1 MEGHFIWGDMF
12 PLCSSLCLVL
22 RGQGCV
28 RGLLCALPTAQQAA
42 AVQEGEGFF
51 IYFAHFAAIEH
62 PVSEERKE
70 IVPKCARE
78 SSGHDGSQTFRKI
91 QVSEGFWKSLHS
103 TF

>member
-1 MEGHFIWGDMF
+1 M
-12 PLCSSLCLVL
+12 LCPPPS
-22 RGQGCV
+22 R
-28 RGLLCALPTAQQAA
+28 QQ
-42 AVQEGEGFF
+42 QSKKGRFFF